1 MPFSFRPD
9 ARTAAKIRRLAAAT
23 SRSRSDIVREA
34 VAEYAPDQDVPAP
47 GASAYDRLKP
57 FLGVVSTDGANL
69 SRDTHRKY
77 HALLRRTHR
86 ARRAR

>member
-34 VAEYAPDQDVPAP
+34 VEAYAPDKDVPAT

-57 FLGVVSTDGANL
+57 FIGVISTGGANL

-77 HALLRRTHR
+77 HALLQQRHR